1 MELMIAKDND
11 IILKQSKLPIFRSL
25 NISFDIENLKKTLS
39 DSINDI
45 GKEYLELVMSNI
57 ELLNIRGI
65 KDSSSWIY
73 SGYQAIKNKDMDK
86 CPFCGTPINGIKLI
100 EGYNQFFSEK
110 YKDTLNK
117 INAFKKQ
124 ISSINI
130 DLYINLTIFL
140 NTILTH

>member
-65 KDSSSWIY
+65 KDSSSWI
-73 SGYQAIKNKDMDK
+73 SGNKK
-86 CPFCGTPINGIKLI
+86 
-100 EGYNQFFSEK
+100 
-110 YKDTLNK
+110 
-117 INAFKKQ
+117 
-124 ISSINI
+124 
-130 DLYINLTIFL
+130 
-140 NTILTH
+140 